1 MPEAKD
7 RATVEEQLFAYAAG
21 DLDAAQRAEVEELMR
36 ADPSIRQ
43 RMVWYEALCHA
54 VTETLPD
61 AQTLPSAESV
71 IARARG
77 VSARRGLLGWLGGR
91 ALGPVAIVATLLIV
105 GQGAVITTLMLERQD
120 AAQVRSAAV
129 PRDSSVLVVAF
140 DPEAREV
147 AIRSL
152 LIYAGA
158 VIISGPKQLGEYR
171 IAVPANRV
179 AFAISALQQSGI
191 VEYVR
196 PEKP

>member
-1 MPEAKD
+1 LD
-7 RATVEEQLFAYAAG
+7 EQLFAYAAG
-21 DLDAAQRAEVEELMR
+21 ELDASTRAAVEELMR

-43 RMVWYEALCHA
+43 RLAWYEAVCQA

-61 AQTLPSAESV
+61 AEALPSADSV
-71 IARARG
+71 IAHARG
-77 VSARRGLLGWLGGR
+77 VSPRRGLLGWLGGR
-91 ALGPVAIVATLLIV
+91 ALAPVAIVAILLIV
-105 GQGAVITTLMLERQD
+105 GQGTMITFLMLERQD
-120 AAQVRSAAV
+120 SALVRSPAG
-129 PRDSSVLVVAF
+129 PRETSVLVVAF

-152 LIYAGA
+152 LVSAGA

-179 AFAISALQQSGI
+179 AFAVSALQQSGI

-196 PEKP
+196 QERQ